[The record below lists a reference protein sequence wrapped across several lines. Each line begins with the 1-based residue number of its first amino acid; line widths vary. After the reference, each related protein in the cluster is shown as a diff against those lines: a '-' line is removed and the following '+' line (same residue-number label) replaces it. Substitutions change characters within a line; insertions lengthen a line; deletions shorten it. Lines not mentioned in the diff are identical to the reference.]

1 MKIEKFAQ
9 NAVPVVF
16 GVVILLMILYFLI
29 AEGFTFLVLAL
40 VLIPVYFVPCF
51 IAYKKNHK
59 FKKQIFLLNIF
70 FILFRT
76 PFVLFCTCV
85 CCLCNS
91 NFH

>member
-1 MKIEKFAQ
+1 MKLEKFAQ
-9 NAVPVVF
+9 NTVPVVF

-70 FILFRT
+70 LGFSYVGWVAALIWASLD
-76 PFVLFCTCV
+76 
-85 CCLCNS
+85 NEQ
-91 NFH
+91 

>member
-1 MKIEKFAQ
+1 
-9 NAVPVVF
+9 
-16 GVVILLMILYFLI
+16 MILYFLI

-70 FILFRT
+70 LGFSYVGWVAALIWASLD
-76 PFVLFCTCV
+76 
-85 CCLCNS
+85 NEQ
-91 NFH
+91 

>member
-1 MKIEKFAQ
+1 MKLEKFAQ
-9 NAVPVVF
+9 NAIPVVF

-70 FILFRT
+70 LGFSYVGWVAALIWASLD
-76 PFVLFCTCV
+76 
-85 CCLCNS
+85 NEQ
-91 NFH
+91 

>member
-1 MKIEKFAQ
+1 MKLEKFAQ

-16 GVVILLMILYFLI
+16 GVAILLMILYFLI

-70 FILFRT
+70 LGFSYVGWVAALIWVSLD
-76 PFVLFCTCV
+76 
-85 CCLCNS
+85 NEQ
-91 NFH
+91 

>member
-9 NAVPVVF
+9 NVIPIVF

-29 AEGFTFLVLAL
+29 AEGFTFLILAL
-40 VLIPVYFVPCF
+40 ILIPVYFVPCF

-70 FILFRT
+70 LGFSYVGWVAALIWASLD
-76 PFVLFCTCV
+76 
-85 CCLCNS
+85 NEQ
-91 NFH
+91 

>member
-1 MKIEKFAQ
+1 MKLEKFAQ
-9 NAVPVVF
+9 NAVLVIV
-16 GVVILLMILYFLI
+16 GIVILLMILYFLI

-70 FILFRT
+70 LGFSYVGWVAALIWASLD
-76 PFVLFCTCV
+76 
-85 CCLCNS
+85 NEQ
-91 NFH
+91 

>member
-1 MKIEKFAQ
+1 MKLEKFAQ
-9 NAVPVVF
+9 NAIPVVF

-29 AEGFTFLVLAL
+29 AEGFAFLVLAL

-70 FILFRT
+70 LGFSYVGWVAALIWASLDYE
-76 PFVLFCTCV
+76 
-85 CCLCNS
+85 N
-91 NFH
+91 

>member
-1 MKIEKFAQ
+1 MKLEKFAQ

-29 AEGFTFLVLAL
+29 TEGFTFLVLAL

-70 FILFRT
+70 LGFSYVGWVAALIWASLD
-76 PFVLFCTCV
+76 
-85 CCLCNS
+85 NEQ
-91 NFH
+91 